1 MHVSAL
7 VSSYD
12 GSCGV
17 ELWVDSLEAYERVL
31 PHKAAFES
39 RWLQEAGTQ
48 VKWDDPRR
56 RKEIASRSGADH
68 RGLRRGRLKH
78 DLSVDRQLDAQNPRA
93 RDGGERYVAA
103 RT

>member
-39 RWLQEAGTQ
+39 RWPQEAGGQ
-48 VKWDDPRR
+48 VKWDDHDEEKKSRR
-56 RKEIASRSGADH
+56 VVAQTTVGYDEDDWSTIYRWIVSWM
-68 RGLRRGRLKH
+68 LRIREL
-78 DLSVDRQLDAQNPRA
+78 AM
-93 RDGGERYVAA
+93 AA
-103 RT
+103 NGM

>member
-48 VKWDDPRR
+48 VKWDDHDEEKKSRR
-56 RKEIASRSGADH
+56 VVAQTT
-68 RGLRRGRLKH
+68 
-78 DLSVDRQLDAQNPRA
+78 VDYDE
-93 RDGGERYVAA
+93 DD
-103 RT
+103 